1 MKGCPLVAAT
11 IVVGVLLASCSHERG
26 NQCGDDPRYARA
38 RTAAPVRI
46 PDDLTPP
53 DETDSLRLPQDTRQ
67 ASAVADD
74 ANGRCLETPPK
85 FGEAGAGRA
94 RSAQTPA
101 SGQARPAPGAPATPP
116 AEEEPKPAGSDREIS
131 N

>member
-1 MKGCPLVAAT
+1 MKGCPVVVAT
-11 IVVGVLLASCSHERG
+11 IVVGALLASCSHERG
-26 NQCGDDPRYARA
+26 TQCGDDSRYTRA

-53 DETDSLRLPQDTRQ
+53 DETDSLRLPQGTRQ
-67 ASAVADD
+67 ASAADADAD

-101 SGQARPAPGAPATPP
+101 SGQARPATGAPAAPP
-116 AEEEPKPAGSDREIS
+116 AEPTPAGGDREIG

>member
-1 MKGCPLVAAT
+1 MAT
-11 IVVGVLLASCSHERG
+11 IVVGALLASCSHERG
-26 NQCGDDPRYARA
+26 NQCGDDPRYTRA

-53 DETDSLRLPQDTRQ
+53 DETDSLRLPQGARQ
-67 ASAVADD
+67 ASAAADP
-74 ANGRCLETPPK
+74 NGRCLETPPK

-94 RSAQTPA
+94 RSAPTPA
-101 SGQARPAPGAPATPP
+101 SGEGRPPPGAPAAPP
-116 AEEEPKPAGSDREIS
+116 VEPAPADGDREIG

>member
-1 MKGCPLVAAT
+1 MMRCPAVVAT
-11 IVVGVLLASCSHERG
+11 IVVGALLASCSHERG
-26 NQCGDDPRYARA
+26 NQCGDDPRYTRA
-38 RTAAPVRI
+38 RTAPPVRI

-53 DETDSLRLPQDTRQ
+53 DETDSLRLPPGTRQ
-67 ASAVADD
+67 ASAAEDD

-101 SGQARPAPGAPATPP
+101 SGEGRPAPGAPAAPP
-116 AEEEPKPAGSDREIS
+116 AEPAPADGDREI
-131 N
+131 NN